1 MIYRAMLPVLCAV
14 LLWGC
19 DDTSNTAGTSSET
32 TTGVQIFL
40 PNGSPAAS
48 ARVQVYAVGDTGAV
62 PLSQSF
68 TNSRGELQV
77 AVPKAGRYNLVIRG
91 DSLSLLED
99 SLVSDGTSMP
109 AWSDTLRTPSRVVG
123 RVHVQAFDDPRIAWV
138 YLMGSGLYSN
148 VDDSGKFSFSGV
160 APGRYTVAFFTTKDS
175 VYTPTFR
182 SVQMLPDST
191 LDLGTVDL
199 VYTGL
204 PLVAGLSASYD
215 SGSGILSVHWN
226 PCASK
231 RVASYKVTGNSSS
244 WTTSDTSLKI
254 RCFPDTIT
262 FDSSSA
268 VWTLRVAAVD
278 SAGSVGRTWSQVQV
292 EAVSPFLHAPVAI
305 SWAKASAFP
314 FPSTTTSG
322 SISVDTLGGDL
333 LVISRNSGTIQ
344 IARSSDA
351 SSWSTMSIPL
361 ADDKPFLVSGG
372 KFLTLDPHVS
382 DSNLLKPN
390 SCREGGDST
399 PCSLYDSLRILSYES
414 SSWKTWNTYA
424 LGAYI
429 NELTAVSAGDSFLV
443 LQSKRY
449 SPLPFMELRSVLAC
463 QSSSCHESNSLK
475 PILAPYSADIFTYIF
490 AAGGSLWNLYNS
502 YHASSSSTVDRLTS
516 DTLSS
521 KIHEAGCSSLLATS
535 DEVFVNGTVPVVSKI
550 GSPLRWKRLVLPPTG
565 VFPQGIWK
573 GMLVSVSSTGIY
585 LGTIK

>member
-1 MIYRAMLPVLCAV
+1 MIYRTMLPILFAA

-19 DDTSNTAGTSSET
+19 DDTSTTAGTSSET

-40 PNGSPAAS
+40 PNGAPAAS
-48 ARVQVYAVGDTGAV
+48 ARVQIFAVGDTGSI

-68 TNSRGELQV
+68 TDSRGQLQV
-77 AVPKAGRYNLVIRG
+77 TAPKAGRYNLVIRG

-99 SLVSDGTSMP
+99 SLVSDGTSMS
-109 AWSDTLRTPSRVVG
+109 AWSDTLRTPGRVVG
-123 RVHVQAFDDPRIAWV
+123 RVHVQAFDDPRITWV

-160 APGRYTVAFFTTKDS
+160 APGRYTIAFLTTKDS

-182 SVQMLPDST
+182 SAQVLPDST

-204 PLVAGLSASYD
+204 PLVTGLSASYD
-215 SGSGILSVHWN
+215 SGSGILNVHWS

-244 WTTSDTSLKI
+244 WTTSDTSFKI
-254 RCFPDTIT
+254 QCFSDSIT

-268 VWTLRVAAVD
+268 TWTLRVAAVD
-278 SAGSVGRTWSQVQV
+278 SSGNVGRTWSQVQV
-292 EAVSPFLHAPVAI
+292 EATSPFLHAPVAI

-314 FPSTTTSG
+314 LSSTTG
-322 SISVDTLGGDL
+322 SVSVDTLGGDL

-424 LGAYI
+424 VGAFV
-429 NELTAVSAGDSFLV
+429 NELTTVSAGDSFLV

-449 SPLPFMELRSVLAC
+449 SPLPFMELRTVLVC

-475 PILAPYSADIFTYIF
+475 PILAPYSADIFAYTF
-490 AAGGSLWNLYNS
+490 AAGGSLWSLYNPYS
-502 YHASSSSTVDRLTS
+502 GSSTTVNRLTS
-516 DTLSS
+516 DVLAS
-521 KIHEAGCSSLLATS
+521 KLEASCSSLLATS
-535 DEVFVNGTVPVVSKI
+535 NDVFVNGKVPVVSKI
-550 GSPLRWKRLVLPPTG
+550 GSPLRWRRLVLPPTG

-573 GMLVSVSSTGIY
+573 GMFVSVSSAGIY
-585 LGTIK
+585 FGTIK